1 MSLVSHMMLSRAA
14 TPRPASVQAAWPASR
29 LVGSSARRGVRATVA
44 AQKGLAVLHL
54 YEDLRKPAFFD
65 NFLEGMTHVVE
76 VARYHPDFCLANIHT
91 CLDQE
96 ALDQGAPFSYF
107 TFSAFSSD
115 QGVSS
120 LDELA
125 ATHNDWLTSM
135 EFGHDGQV
143 HHPILT
149 REVDS
154 LLSGCDKSPLQEAI
168 DGDAISCQEDDVVVV
183 VAADSSK
190 SVDTWK
196 TWSGAEQFADRAD
209 FRSATV
215 YEAVE
220 PECKFPLIMRAEFR
234 SLASVDLDTLADQV
248 AAIDEATGEST
259 RVVAYR
265 SLIQVSKGGSPV
277 DLLFAN
283 RANQEQEGA
292 K

>member
-1 MSLVSHMMLSRAA
+1 L
-14 TPRPASVQAAWPASR
+14 
-29 LVGSSARRGVRATVA
+29 
-44 AQKGLAVLHL
+44 
-54 YEDLRKPAFFD
+54 
-65 NFLEGMTHVVE
+65 
-76 VARYHPDFCLANIHT
+76 
-91 CLDQE
+91 
-96 ALDQGAPFSYF
+96 
-107 TFSAFSSD
+107 
-115 QGVSS
+115 
-120 LDELA
+120 
-125 ATHNDWLTSM
+125 
-135 EFGHDGQV
+135 
-143 HHPILT
+143 PI
-149 REVDS
+149 
-154 LLSGCDKSPLQEAI
+154 KINAI